1 MKPVHS
7 NLRLKPEDGCTKTSS
22 SCVIWQG
29 PDIPCIDL
37 CKGDTITDVIFD
49 LATKLC
55 EITDG
60 VIDLSTLDFGLLVPE
75 GQARPTNL
83 IDTLQLLIDKQ
94 LMFIETCC
102 TDGSGSGGSILP
114 ISLPP
119 CLYYTEGG
127 DQITSLLPSAYSA
140 YLASKICEIIDDVAS
155 INSTLDNLQG
165 RVTALEAS
173 SGSGGSTGTTISV
186 VAQCASNPIPG
197 TVVPIGQAFSAF
209 ENKFCQLTTLLGTN
223 AALSTAIGTECASL
237 DSTPQLTNPDNT
249 MSQIAGWVATPTTLS
264 ETIVNMWLTICDMRT
279 AITNSLTT
287 TSVCVPVPVSNI
299 QITNLTSTGSTITW
313 DAPNTLSA
321 EAPIEYSLKVYE
333 WNGSAT
339 VGSPVVSVVKPF
351 GTNSHT
357 ITAVPDA
364 TKNYQVQIIA
374 EYSCDVSTVTTA
386 VGKIALTTIDYC
398 VEVLDVN
405 AADVTTT
412 CNGETY
418 QDRQRT
424 TTVTLK
430 NINTGATIANTGAP
444 ITVVLSYENTGD
456 CVISPTTTRN
466 FVIGTGVTSA
476 SYTYYSQLTKKCA
489 PSEPCTLETKQYSCA
504 VSIDSERAVFC
515 DGVVQC

>member
-1 MKPVHS
+1 MKPVNS
-7 NLRLKPEDGCTKTSS
+7 NLRIKPEDGCTKTSS

-37 CKGDTITDVIFD
+37 CKGDTITDVIYD

-55 EITDG
+55 EITSG
-60 VIDLSTLDFGLLVPE
+60 VIDISTLDFGLLLPE
-75 GQARPTNL
+75 GAARPANL
-83 IDTLQLLIDKQ
+83 TETLQLLIDKQ
-94 LMFIETCC
+94 LLFIETCC

-119 CLYYTEGG
+119 CLYYMDGG
-127 DQITSLLPSAYSA
+127 DQITALLPSAYSA
-140 YLASKICEIIDDVAS
+140 YLASKICEILDDIAS
-155 INSTLDNLQG
+155 INSSIDNLQG
-165 RVTALEAS
+165 RVSALEAAS
-173 SGSGGSTGTTISV
+173 TGGGTGTTISV
-186 VAQCASNPIPG
+186 VSQCASDALPG
-197 TVVPIGQAFSAF
+197 TVIPIGQAFTAF
-209 ENKFCQLTTLLGTN
+209 ESKFCQLTTLLGTN
-223 AALSTAIGTECASL
+223 AALSTAIATECTSL
-237 DSTPQLTNPDNT
+237 DSSNQLADPANT
-249 MSQIAGWVATPTTLS
+249 MSEIPGWVATPTTLS

-287 TSVCVPVPVSNI
+287 TSFCVPVPVSNI
-299 QITNLTSTGSTITW
+299 QITNLTSVGSRITW
-313 DAPNTLSA
+313 DAPNVGSA
-321 EAPIEYSLKVYE
+321 ENPIEYNVKVYE

-351 GTNSHT
+351 GTNFHD

-364 TKNYQVQIIA
+364 TKNYQVQIVA
-374 EYSCDVSTVTTA
+374 DYSCDVSTVATT
-386 VGKIALTTIDYC
+386 VGKIALTTVDYC

-456 CVISPTTTRN
+456 CIISPTTTRN

-504 VSIDSERAVFC
+504 VSIDSDRAVFC
-515 DGVVQC
+515 SGVVEC